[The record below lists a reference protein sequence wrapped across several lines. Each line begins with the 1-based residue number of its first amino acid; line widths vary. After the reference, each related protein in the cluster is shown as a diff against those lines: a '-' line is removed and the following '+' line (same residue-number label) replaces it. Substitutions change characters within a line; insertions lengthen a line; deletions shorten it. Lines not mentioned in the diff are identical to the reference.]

1 MDVHSLPRD
10 EDDDAAAEGTS
21 TLGREEHSSGSQREP
36 QLAREDTQDG
46 PGRVVPKQSG
56 PILRCLKRICQKAKK
71 DKMRYLR
78 TVTTV
83 PDISR
88 METIWEA
95 DEGGLEQHGCAME
108 GAMLLL
114 ESWRNTV
121 DYFNSNKEDFIMKK
135 SFLRL
140 LSVLSKSIDWH
151 NMPDFFIHKIAS
163 DTAGAIVEMIKK
175 EPRDSLSS
183 TIRLQ
188 AMATI
193 TDLSKKN
200 VVKAMGSHQRR
211 VLLRTFLKSV
221 FSLPLLTT
229 LQAQGVIRATSA
241 QYTKLMES
249 WMQSRED
256 CLRERAVWSSLLLLN
271 FVATEVKLDEASP
284 FTRLGHLVAVLGIR
298 CGDPVKAVSSKAA
311 EGVHYLVSIA
321 WHQKIAQLDRKNVEC
336 TEQRNKEFLA
346 AWSPTV
352 VHNSPSRIAELFGV
366 YFNPRERTDFILTVM
381 DGLTDHCNNNCQPTA
396 EGLLSAM
403 LNSGG
408 TKVEKAADLVA
419 GVCSRLDSVPQPSSR
434 TLMMKLVGLLAGEAE
449 HLDPVISCLLDHSFP
464 TDSNLAELWQ
474 FLSAD
479 PALGGQVME
488 NLVVKLQSHHSS
500 EHQASHMS
508 DAATCAL
515 YEMIS
520 ASKSKDATNRLY
532 PQLLMALLVE
542 IHFSLGQ
549 SLPGDK
555 VSGRESSRQSI
566 HTSAA
571 VEAIKM
577 LLLCVGCRFELT
589 VMEKEQG
596 WILLQSPRDHLHGVS
611 LLARAM
617 LHCACPETTRMLLDL
632 VIPLLD
638 RGDKKHRLTT
648 MAFFVELL
656 RCKEAEKLPHPDT
669 LDRLEEWTKHPSPV
683 FRSLG
688 LRGLGILATQP
699 GKVEQVKALLPA
711 ILWGS
716 DAMDDGSILE
726 VISAVQNLLQSLVGS
741 ELTSVA
747 RKLSLYLSAVR
758 PQVRSA
764 AIMLFTELLT
774 TVKRRQKYLL
784 QEEVTRSLVPLL
796 LHLQDE
802 DPEVGKR
809 CQKALA
815 GCFQFLGWACPKQIN
830 SKKAWHKYPQV
841 VDKICQH
848 SVLKLRSVSDTLLQC
863 LDHLQSP
870 QVPIRRAAAI
880 FIALSGLQQ
889 DPDSSVRV
897 SVSRAIQQVRDPGR
911 NQSPQTLGARFRNLF
926 HCLTGQEERENA
938 PDRDLVGGPDPSQS
952 HRWDSGGP

>member
-1 MDVHSLPRD
+1 
-10 EDDDAAAEGTS
+10 
-21 TLGREEHSSGSQREP
+21 
-36 QLAREDTQDG
+36 
-46 PGRVVPKQSG
+46 
-56 PILRCLKRICQKAKK
+56 
-71 DKMRYLR
+71 
-78 TVTTV
+78 
-83 PDISR
+83 
-88 METIWEA
+88 
-95 DEGGLEQHGCAME
+95 
-108 GAMLLL
+108 
-114 ESWRNTV
+114 
-121 DYFNSNKEDFIMKK
+121 
-135 SFLRL
+135 
-140 LSVLSKSIDWH
+140 
-151 NMPDFFIHKIAS
+151 MPAFFIHNFAS

-193 TDLSKKN
+193 IDLSKKH

-241 QYTKLMES
+241 QYTKAVFIGTLQTLNEMLQSLILENPVPSELERILQLMDS

-256 CLRERAVWSSLLLLN
+256 CLRERAVWSSVLLLN
-271 FVATEVKLDEASP
+271 FVAMSVKLDEASS

-311 EGVHYLVSIA
+311 EGVHHLVSIA
-321 WHQKIAQLDRKNVEC
+321 WRQKIAQLDRKNVEF

-352 VHNSPSRIAELFGV
+352 IHNSPSRIAELFGV
-366 YFNPRERTDFILTVM
+366 YFNPREKTDFILTVM
-381 DGLTDHCNNNCQPTA
+381 DGLTDHCNNNCQSTA

-403 LNSGG
+403 VNSGG

-419 GVCSRLDSVPQPSSR
+419 GVCSRLDSVQQPSSR

-449 HLDPVISCLLDHSFP
+449 HLDTVISCLLDYSFP
-464 TDSNLAELWQ
+464 TNSNLAELWQ

-488 NLVVKLQSHHSS
+488 NLVVKLQSYHSS
-500 EHQASHMS
+500 EHQASHTS
-508 DAATCAL
+508 AAATCAL

-520 ASKSKDATNRLY
+520 VSKSKDATKRLY
-532 PQLLMALLVE
+532 PQLLMALLLEV
-542 IHFSLGQ
+542 HFSLGQ
-549 SLPGDK
+549 SLPGDT
-555 VSGRESSRQSI
+555 VSGRESSQQSI
-566 HTSAA
+566 HTSSA

-577 LLLCVGCRFELT
+577 LLLCVGCRFELS

-596 WILLQSPRDHLHGVS
+596 WILLQSPKDHLHGVS

-617 LHCACPETTRMLLDL
+617 LHCACPETTRILLDL

-638 RGDKKHRLTT
+638 RGDEKHRLTM

-656 RCKEAEKLPHPDT
+656 RYKEAEKLQHPDT

-699 GKVEQVKALLPA
+699 GKV
-711 ILWGS
+711 
-716 DAMDDGSILE
+716 
-726 VISAVQNLLQSLVGS
+726 
-741 ELTSVA
+741 
-747 RKLSLYLSAVR
+747 R

-764 AIMLFTELLT
+764 AITLFTELLN
-774 TVKRRQKYLL
+774 TVKRRQKHLL
-784 QEEVTRSLVPLL
+784 LEEVTRSLVPLL

-802 DPEVGKR
+802 DPDMGKR

-815 GCFQFLGWACPKQIN
+815 GCFQLLGWAWPKQIN
-830 SKKAWHKYPQV
+830 SKKAWHDHPQM

-848 SVLKLRSVSDTLLQC
+848 SVLKLKSISDILLQC
-863 LDHLQSP
+863 LDHLQNP
-870 QVPIRRAAAI
+870 QAPVRRAAAI
-880 FIALSGLQQ
+880 FIGTLSMPCGRIRIPL
-889 DPDSSVRV
+889 SV
-897 SVSRAIQQVRDPGR
+897 SVS
-911 NQSPQTLGARFRNLF
+911 
-926 HCLTGQEERENA
+926 H
-938 PDRDLVGGPDPSQS
+938 GPFSKSRMLAETS
-952 HRWDSGGP
+952 HLRP

>member
-1 MDVHSLPRD
+1 
-10 EDDDAAAEGTS
+10 
-21 TLGREEHSSGSQREP
+21 
-36 QLAREDTQDG
+36 
-46 PGRVVPKQSG
+46 
-56 PILRCLKRICQKAKK
+56 
-71 DKMRYLR
+71 
-78 TVTTV
+78 
-83 PDISR
+83 
-88 METIWEA
+88 
-95 DEGGLEQHGCAME
+95 
-108 GAMLLL
+108 
-114 ESWRNTV
+114 
-121 DYFNSNKEDFIMKK
+121 
-135 SFLRL
+135 
-140 LSVLSKSIDWH
+140 
-151 NMPDFFIHKIAS
+151 MPAFFIHNFAS
-163 DTAGAIVEMIKK
+163 DTAGAIVEMIKN

-188 AMATI
+188 SMVTI
-193 TDLSKKN
+193 IDLSKKH

-229 LQAQGVIRATSA
+229 LQAQGVIRATST
-241 QYTKLMES
+241 QYTKAVFIGTLQTLNEMLQSLILENPVPSELERILQLMDS

-271 FVATEVKLDEASP
+271 FVATSVKLDEASS

-298 CGDPVKAVSSKAA
+298 CGDPIKAVSSKAA
-311 EGVHYLVSIA
+311 EGVHHLVSIA
-321 WHQKIAQLDRKNVEC
+321 WRQKIAQLDRKNVEC

-381 DGLTDHCNNNCQPTA
+381 DGLTDHCNNNCQPAA
-396 EGLLSAM
+396 EGLLSTM
-403 LNSGG
+403 VNSGG

-419 GVCSRLDSVPQPSSR
+419 GVCSRLDSVRQPSSR

-449 HLDPVISCLLDHSFP
+449 HLDTVISCLLDYSFP
-464 TDSNLAELWQ
+464 TNSNLAELWQ

-500 EHQASHMS
+500 EHQASHTS
-508 DAATCAL
+508 AAATCAL

-520 ASKSKDATNRLY
+520 VSKSKDATNRLY
-532 PQLLMALLVE
+532 PQLLMALLLEV
-542 IHFSLGQ
+542 HFSLGQ
-549 SLPGDK
+549 SLPGDT
-555 VSGRESSRQSI
+555 VSRRESSQQSI
-566 HTSAA
+566 HTSSA

-577 LLLCVGCRFELT
+577 LLLCVGCHFELS

-596 WILLQSPRDHLHGVS
+596 WILLQSPKDHLHGVS

-617 LHCACPETTRMLLDL
+617 VHYACPETTKMLLDL
-632 VIPLLD
+632 VTPLLD
-638 RGDKKHRLTT
+638 RGDEKYRLTT

-656 RCKEAEKLPHPDT
+656 RYKEAEKLQHPDT
-669 LDRLEEWTKHPSPV
+669 LDRLEEWTKHPSSV

-711 ILWGS
+711 ILWDS
-716 DAMDDGSILE
+716 DEVDDGSILE
-726 VISAVQNLLQSLVGS
+726 AVSAVQNLLQSLDGN

-747 RKLSLYLSAVR
+747 RKLIPFLSAVR

-764 AIMLFTELLT
+764 AITLFTELLN
-774 TVKRRQKYLL
+774 TVKRRQKHLL
-784 QEEVTRSLVPLL
+784 LEEVTRSLVPLL

-802 DPEVGKR
+802 DPDMGKR

-815 GCFQFLGWACPKQIN
+815 GCFQLLGWAWPKQIN
-830 SKKAWHKYPQV
+830 STKAWHDHPQM

-848 SVLKLRSVSDTLLQC
+848 SVLKLKSISDILLQC

-870 QVPIRRAAAI
+870 QAPVRRAAAI
-880 FIALSGLQQ
+880 FIGCTVQSSDPAMVRQEKELILQSLDALRQ

-897 SVSRAIQQVRDPGR
+897 SVSRAIQQVQDAGR
-911 NQSPQTLGARFRNLF
+911 NQSPQTLGARFGNLL
-926 HCLTGQEERENA
+926 HCLTGKEERENA
-938 PDRDLVGGPDPSQS
+938 PDRDLLGGPDPSQS
-952 HRWDSGGP
+952 H